1 MKIPSQ
7 DVITYVEI
15 INLLQREIKG
25 KHNIREPHRATRTHS
40 LKEKMSSMSLCDAQ
54 SYLLFLLNNIYYRIH
69 FQAPWTNVASAQPSL
84 TAWTLLL
91 HIFPCP
97 MESHSLT
104 SSTGMFL
111 NLHQNIS
118 TYFNGKAKYKM
129 WLIFARNHRK
139 TKHDLFL
146 PHFEGKL
153 WKFNFD
159 GRSEEELNSKD
170 VKVKNTPGLCLQAPE
185 SWVRLIH
192 DYRMFDVC

>member
-1 MKIPSQ
+1 MTSSRTILLVYIIHVIIPVGLTNDITGFFVPMKIPSQ

-25 KHNIREPHRATRTHS
+25 MREPHRATRTHS
-40 LKEKMSSMSLCDAQ
+40 LKEKMSSVSLCDAQ

-104 SSTGMFL
+104 LSTGMFL

-118 TYFNGKAKYKM
+118 MGK
-129 WLIFARNHRK
+129 LNTRC
-139 TKHDLFL
+139 DLFL
-146 PHFEGKL
+146 QEITGKL
-153 WKFNFD
+153 NMTYFCHILKENC
-159 GRSEEELNSKD
+159 GNSILVED
-170 VKVKNTPGLCLQAPE
+170 QRKN
-185 SWVRLIH
+185 
-192 DYRMFDVC
+192 

>member
-1 MKIPSQ
+1 MTSSRTILQVYTIHAIIPVGLTNDITGFFVPMKIPSQ

-25 KHNIREPHRATRTHS
+25 KHNMREPHRATRTHS
-40 LKEKMSSMSLCDAQ
+40 LKEKMSSVSLCDAQ

-104 SSTGMFL
+104 LSTGMFL

-118 TYFNGKAKYKM
+118 MGK
-129 WLIFARNHRK
+129 LNTRC
-139 TKHDLFL
+139 DLFL
-146 PHFEGKL
+146 QE
-153 WKFNFD
+153 N
-159 GRSEEELNSKD
+159 
-170 VKVKNTPGLCLQAPE
+170 
-185 SWVRLIH
+185 
-192 DYRMFDVC
+192 